1 MRYLLPI
8 LLILAGCA
16 TPTKYLH
23 KHDKIEAKA
32 RKISDTV
39 GLHWC
44 NVNFPNK
51 ERIITKT
58 ITKQGRPIITTER
71 DTITVNCDTI
81 RTIVRIP
88 CPPAKYRVDTVV
100 VTDSIITVD
109 SRSFEIERVKV
120 AGLTKSNEE
129 LTDRLKSQRKGLIL
143 GWLIVGVLVAL
154 YVIKRR

>member
-1 MRYLLPI
+1 MRYLLPL

-16 TPTKYLH
+16 TSTKYLH

-71 DTITVNCDTI
+71 DTVTVNCDTI

-88 CPPAKYRVDTVV
+88 CPPTKYRVDTVV

-109 SRSFEIERVKV
+109 SRSFEIERIKV
-120 AGLTKSNEE
+120 AGLTKSNDE
-129 LTDRLKSQRKGLIL
+129 LTDRLKSQRN
-143 GWLIVGVLVAL
+143 WLIALVLVVGGL
-154 YVIKRR
+154 VFIIIKRR